1 MVLRPTRSTRTA
13 PRFPYTAL
21 FRANLGAITFNA
33 GDYAKAAAAFKKLI
47 ELQPDNADA
56 KSNLAAALA
65 QQGNPAEAAALVQ
78 QRIAAAEAAGQAVP
92 EGLYKQALAL
102 AYEARSPP
110 SLEGSEERRV
120 GKGGVSTCRSR
131 GAPDN

>member
-1 MVLRPTRSTRTA
+1 MIASGGATAAELPTLYS
-13 PRFPYTAL
+13 
-21 FRANLGAITFNA
+21 NLGAITFNA

-92 EGLYKQALAL
+92 EGLYKQAD
-102 AYEARSPP
+102 RQ
-110 SLEGSEERRV
+110 RV
-120 GKGGVSTCRSR
+120 GLGKRVSERVDIGGSGTIKKKKSNKYDSNRK
-131 GAPDN
+131 